1 MVDLGGEAV
10 RRVRV
15 GEGTRSALLRAAADL
30 LDEGGIEAVTLRAVG
45 RVAGV
50 SRQAPY
56 RHFAD
61 KEDLLSA
68 VAAGYFGGLWGEM
81 AAAAEEADGDPM
93 SRLGAM
99 VEAYV
104 RFALRNPNRYRLMLG
119 PEIKGSPHTGVHE
132 AARAVH
138 GGFVGAVAEC
148 QKAGQLP
155 AGDTLELAALMAATS
170 HGAVDQTLAG
180 HVEAKKGQGDPL
192 ALVRLLL
199 SHLRSSATARRS

>member
-1 MVDLGGEAV
+1 M
-10 RRVRV
+10 
-15 GEGTRSALLRAAADL
+15 
-30 LDEGGIEAVTLRAVG
+30 EAVTLRAVG
-45 RVAGV
+45 RAAGV

-56 RHFAD
+56 RHFSD
-61 KEDLLSA
+61 KGDLLSA
-68 VAAGYFGGLWGEM
+68 VAAGYFGGLWEEM
-81 AAAAEEADGDPM
+81 AAAAEGVGGDPLA
-93 SRLGAM
+93 RLGAM
-99 VEAYV
+99 VESYV

-119 PEIKGSPHTGVHE
+119 PEIKDSPQPEVHE

-155 AGDTLELAALMAATS
+155 AGDTVELAALMAATS
-170 HGAVDQTLAG
+170 HGAVDQMLSG

-199 SHLRSSATARRS
+199 SHLRSDGGP

>member
-1 MVDLGGEAV
+1 MG
-10 RRVRV
+10 
-15 GEGTRSALLRAAADL
+15 
-30 LDEGGIEAVTLRAVG
+30 AVTLRAVG
-45 RVAGV
+45 RAAGV

-68 VAAGYFGGLWGEM
+68 VAAGYFGELGEEM
-81 AAAAEEADGDPM
+81 FEAAEGEGGDPI
-93 SRLGAM
+93 SRLAAM

-119 PEIKGSPHTGVHE
+119 PELKGSPHPGVHE

-155 AGDTLELAALMAATS
+155 AGDTVELAALIAATS
-170 HGAVDQTLAG
+170 HGALDQALAG
-180 HVEAKKGQGDPL
+180 HVETKKGQGDPQ

-199 SHLRSSATARRS
+199 HHLRTDGDS

>member
-1 MVDLGGEAV
+1 M
-10 RRVRV
+10 
-15 GEGTRSALLRAAADL
+15 
-30 LDEGGIEAVTLRAVG
+30 EAVTLRAVG
-45 RVAGV
+45 QVAGV

-68 VAAGYFGGLWGEM
+68 VAAGYFGGLWEEM
-81 AAAAEEADGDPM
+81 AAAAEGAGGDPIA
-93 SRLGAM
+93 RLGVM

-104 RFALRNPNRYRLMLG
+104 RFALQNPNRYRLMLG
-119 PEIKGSPHTGVHE
+119 PEIKGSPQPEVHE

-138 GGFVGAVAEC
+138 GGFVGSVAEC

-155 AGDTLELAALMAATS
+155 DGDTVELAALIAATS

-180 HVEAKKGQGDPL
+180 HVEAKKGQGNPL

-199 SHLRSSATARRS
+199 SHLRTDGRP

>member
-1 MVDLGGEAV
+1 MK
-10 RRVRV
+10 
-15 GEGTRSALLRAAADL
+15 
-30 LDEGGIEAVTLRAVG
+30 AVTLRAVG
-45 RVAGV
+45 RAAGV

-68 VAAGYFGGLWGEM
+68 VAAGYFGGLGEEM
-81 AAAAEEADGDPM
+81 ASAAEEAGGDPFA
-93 SRLGAM
+93 RLGAM

-119 PEIKGSPHTGVHE
+119 PEIKSSPQPEVHR

-138 GGFVGAVAEC
+138 AGFVGTVAEC
-148 QKAGQLP
+148 QRAGQLP
-155 AGDTLELAALMAATS
+155 AGDTVDLAALMAATS
-170 HGAVDQTLAG
+170 HGAVDQTLSG
-180 HVEAKKGQGDPL
+180 HVEEKKGQGDPL

-199 SHLRSSATARRS
+199 SHLRTDRRI

>member
-1 MVDLGGEAV
+1 M
-10 RRVRV
+10 
-15 GEGTRSALLRAAADL
+15 
-30 LDEGGIEAVTLRAVG
+30 EAVTLRAVG
-45 RVAGV
+45 RAAGV

-68 VAAGYFGGLWGEM
+68 VAAGYFGGLGEEM
-81 AAAAEEADGDPM
+81 VEAAEGEGGDPI
-93 SRLGAM
+93 SRLAAM

-119 PEIKGSPHTGVHE
+119 PEIKVSPHPEVHR

-138 GGFVGAVAEC
+138 AGFVEAVAEC
-148 QKAGQLP
+148 QEAGQLP
-155 AGDTLELAALMAATS
+155 AGDTVEIAALMAATS
-170 HGAVDQTLAG
+170 HGAVDQTLSG

-192 ALVRLLL
+192 TLVRLLL
-199 SHLRSSATARRS
+199 SHLRADRRS

>member
-1 MVDLGGEAV
+1 M
-10 RRVRV
+10 
-15 GEGTRSALLRAAADL
+15 GEGTRPALLRAAAGL
-30 LDEGGIEAVTLRAVG
+30 LEEGGMEAVTLRAVG
-45 RVAGV
+45 RAAGV

-68 VAAGYFGGLWGEM
+68 VAAGYFGGLGEEM
-81 AAAAEEADGDPM
+81 VEAAEEAGGDPL

-119 PEIKGSPHTGVHE
+119 PELKSSPHPGVHR

-138 GGFVGAVAEC
+138 EGFVGAVAGC
-148 QKAGQLP
+148 QEAGQLP
-155 AGDTLELAALMAATS
+155 AGSTLELAALIAATS
-170 HGAVDQTLAG
+170 HGALDQALAG
-180 HVEAKKGQGDPL
+180 HVETKKGQGDPQ

-199 SHLRSSATARRS
+199 HHLRTDGSP

>member
-1 MVDLGGEAV
+1 M
-10 RRVRV
+10 
-15 GEGTRSALLRAAADL
+15 
-30 LDEGGIEAVTLRAVG
+30 EAVTLRGVG

-68 VAAGYFGGLWGEM
+68 VAAGYFEGLWEEM
-81 AAAAEEADGDPM
+81 AAAADMIGEDPFA
-93 SRLGAM
+93 RLGAM

-119 PEIKGSPHTGVHE
+119 PEIKESPRPGVHE

-138 GGFVGAVAEC
+138 EGFVGAVAEC
-148 QKAGQLP
+148 QEAGQLP
-155 AGDTLELAALMAATS
+155 AGDTVELAALMAATS
-170 HGAVDQTLAG
+170 HGAVDQMLSG
-180 HVEAKKGQGDPL
+180 HVETKKAQGDPL

-199 SHLRSSATARRS
+199 SNLRTDSRP

>member
-1 MVDLGGEAV
+1 M
-10 RRVRV
+10 
-15 GEGTRSALLRAAADL
+15 
-30 LDEGGIEAVTLRAVG
+30 EAVTLRAVG
-45 RVAGV
+45 RAAGV

-68 VAAGYFGGLWGEM
+68 VAVGYFEGLWEEM
-81 AAAAEEADGDPM
+81 AAAAEGAGGDPM
-93 SRLGAM
+93 ARLGAM

-119 PEIKGSPHTGVHE
+119 PEIKVSVQPEVHE

-138 GGFVGAVAEC
+138 GGFVRVVAEC
-148 QKAGQLP
+148 QEAGQLP
-155 AGDTLELAALMAATS
+155 AGDTVKLAALIGATS
-170 HGAVDQTLAG
+170 HGTVDQTLAG
-180 HVEAKKGQGDPL
+180 HAEAAKGQGDPL

-199 SHLRSSATARRS
+199 SHLRTDGRL

>member
-1 MVDLGGEAV
+1 M
-10 RRVRV
+10 
-15 GEGTRSALLRAAADL
+15 
-30 LDEGGIEAVTLRAVG
+30 EAVTLRAVG
-45 RVAGV
+45 REAGV

-56 RHFAD
+56 RHFED

-68 VAAGYFGGLWGEM
+68 VAAGYFGGLWKEMVM
-81 AAAAEEADGDPM
+81 AAEGAGGDPI

-99 VEAYV
+99 VDAYV

-119 PEIKGSPHTGVHE
+119 PELKGSIHPEVHK

-138 GGFVGAVAEC
+138 GGFVEAVAEC

-155 AGDTLELAALMAATS
+155 DGDTVELAALMAATS

-180 HVEAKKGQGDPL
+180 HVEAEKGQGDPL

-199 SHLRSSATARRS
+199 SHLRTDGRP

>member
-1 MVDLGGEAV
+1 MQEEAKEA
-10 RRVRV
+10 RRKAQES
-15 GEGTRSALLRAAADL
+15 GGTRSGLLRAAAGL
-30 LDEGGIEAVTLRAVG
+30 LEEGGMEAVTLRAVG
-45 RVAGV
+45 RAAGV

-61 KEDLLSA
+61 KEALLSA
-68 VAAGYFGGLWGEM
+68 VAVGYFERLWGEM
-81 AAAAEEADGDPM
+81 AGAAEDMGGDPIGH
-93 SRLGAM
+93 LDAM
-99 VEAYV
+99 CEAYV

-119 PEIKGSPHTGVHE
+119 PEMKESPLPEVHE

-138 GGFVGAVAEC
+138 EGFVETVAEC

-155 AGDTLELAALMAATS
+155 AGNTVALAALIGATS

-180 HVEAKKGQGDPL
+180 HLEATKGQGDPL

-199 SHLRSSATARRS
+199 SHLRADERP